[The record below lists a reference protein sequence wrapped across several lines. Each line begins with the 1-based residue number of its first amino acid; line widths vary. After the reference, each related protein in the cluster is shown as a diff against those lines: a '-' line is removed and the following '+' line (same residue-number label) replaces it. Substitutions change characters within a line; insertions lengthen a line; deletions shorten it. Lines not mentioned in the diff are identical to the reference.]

1 MGTMMMTQLYWIG
14 SLLLLANRISTS
26 EGNELEKTV
35 NGIQGGEGM
44 MMAIIAK
51 TGKEDSSHTD
61 GREDSM
67 EDASSEKSVD
77 MSDEDEDLS
86 EEDSG
91 KSEEDQG
98 VEEELS
104 EEDRGKSDEDQ
115 DSSDEVT
122 REDLVPCSGPITNP
136 ALVGPSRDNCENPI
150 VCYWNQRL
158 GKCKNRLTNK
168 DC

>member
-1 MGTMMMTQLYWIG
+1 MMTQLYWIG
-14 SLLLLANRISTS
+14 SLLLLANGISTS

-77 MSDEDEDLS
+77 TSDEDEDLS
-86 EEDSG
+86 EEERG
-91 KSEEDQG
+91 MSEEDQG
-98 VEEELS
+98 SSSGDEDEKEELS
-104 EEDRGKSDEDQ
+104 EEERGKSNEDQ
-115 DSSDEVT
+115 DSSEEVT

-136 ALVGPSRDNCENPI
+136 ALVGPTRDNCANPM
-150 VCYWNQRL
+150 
-158 GKCKNRLTNK
+158 
-168 DC
+168 